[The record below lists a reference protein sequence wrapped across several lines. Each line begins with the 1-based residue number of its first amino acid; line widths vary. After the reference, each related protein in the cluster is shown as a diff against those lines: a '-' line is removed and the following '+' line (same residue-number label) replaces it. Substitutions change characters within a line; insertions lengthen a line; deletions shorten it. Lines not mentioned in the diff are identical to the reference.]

1 MSRREL
7 VALATSTED
16 RAHLID
22 GTVWADGLTWDEIE
36 VMARYVKAF
45 AAEPGVE
52 LFAEGDRAGRLW
64 IVAKGLVNI
73 EKTDSERRRK
83 VIATVGPGR
92 TLGEMSLVDGEP
104 ASASAVAA
112 TDVTVL
118 MLMRS
123 SFEEMIHK
131 PPHLGVKLLQKI
143 ARLLSQRLRQTSGA
157 LIDLL

>member
-1 MSRREL
+1 MARPEL
-7 VALATSTED
+7 LPVVMTVEE
-16 RAHLID
+16 RAGLID
-22 GTVWADGLTWDEIE
+22 GTLWADGLAWAEIE
-36 VMARYVKAF
+36 AMASYVRVF
-45 AAEPGVE
+45 TAEPGVE

-64 IVAKGLVNI
+64 IVVKGSVHI
-73 EKTDSERRRK
+73 EKADSERRRK

-112 TDVTVL
+112 SAVTVL
-118 MLMRS
+118 MITRT
-123 SFEEMIHK
+123 SFEEMVQK